1 MRAKIKKANHV
12 FMFEA
17 SREYTPNE
25 ISPAMLNRGFFS
37 CPSCKTTVYLARD
50 HFYSSDHAEDC
61 EYITKKKE
69 TSGHF

>member
-17 SREYTPNE
+17 SRELAPNE
-25 ISPAMLNRGFFS
+25 ISPHMLRVGFFS
-37 CPSCKTTVYLARD
+37 CPSCKTNVYHARD
-50 HFYSSDHAEDC
+50 HFFSTDHAEDC
-61 EYITKKKE
+61 KYIEEKKE